1 MKQKL
6 LIFFT
11 AILIV
16 LFPLSFIIEKKQNS
30 FSSVKTAFLNPK
42 NEREIDSI
50 ILQDQYSSLVLK
62 NKSDNEN
69 VFFVGGNNEMT
80 YVFPVEQNTVK
91 NFISSLKKIRNL
103 YKVDSTG
110 NILNKENFS
119 FKITYILKNG
129 METELLFGKNDITGT
144 KRFLKLKA
152 KNEVF
157 KTDSD
162 FDAFLT
168 TNSNFWVLP
177 EIIYLSNKEKIN
189 AEEIQ
194 KITLKTKERT
204 KNILPSSKDF
214 LEKADS
220 LLSLRHGKLVPLYD
234 FTENKA
240 EKAECI
246 EIEFDE
252 DAFFCVEIF
261 KNNDDYVLL
270 YKNKNLNYACE
281 ISAWTYEKLFCF

>member
-240 EKAECI
+240 EKAESI